1 MFYTPK
7 EDKTNK
13 KFVNELLSPDKAVQ
27 EAMQKANLK
36 KPDNE
41 VVNKNSD
48 KLLTNDG
55 REVLNENK

>member
-1 MFYTPK
+1 MFYVPK

-13 KFVNELLSPDKAVQ
+13 KFVNELLSPDKAIQ
-27 EAMQKANLK
+27 EAMEKANLK

-41 VVNKNSD
+41 VFVKHSD

-55 REVLNENK
+55 REVLSENK